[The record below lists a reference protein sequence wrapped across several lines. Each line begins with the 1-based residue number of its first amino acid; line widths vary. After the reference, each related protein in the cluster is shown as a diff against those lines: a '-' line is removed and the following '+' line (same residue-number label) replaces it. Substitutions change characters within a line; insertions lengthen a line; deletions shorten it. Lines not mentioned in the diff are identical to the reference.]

1 VFLDCSKRRENETEG
16 REGKGRE
23 GKGRFSI
30 FFVLKIVCRALCL
43 SVVLGLSLKGFLF
56 VVV

>member
-23 GKGRFSI
+23 GEGRFSI
-30 FFVLKIVCRALCL
+30 FFVLKIV
-43 SVVLGLSLKGFLF
+43 
-56 VVV
+56 